1 MPTIFTI
8 GHSTH
13 EPGAFLEL
21 LRGQRIEL
29 LADVRR
35 YPGSRRMP
43 WFNAAEL
50 ARSLEEAGIAYEH
63 FESLGG
69 RRSPQPGSPNGGW
82 REGQFQGYADHMEG
96 DEFRAALAR
105 LQALAAERRVTIMCA
120 EAQWTSC
127 HRRLTSDA
135 LAARGHEVLHIDSRG
150 HTRAHELTDFA
161 VVDDDQVRYPPLQAE
176 LGV

>member
-13 EPGAFLEL
+13 EPGAFIEL
-21 LRGQRIEL
+21 LRGQQIEL

-35 YPGSRRMP
+35 HPGSRRMP

-50 ARSLEEAGIAYEH
+50 ARAVEEAAIAYEH

-69 RRSPQPGSPNGGW
+69 RRSPQDGSPNGGW
-82 REGQFQGYADHMEG
+82 RVGQFQGYADHMESE
-96 DEFRAALAR
+96 EFRAGLEALE
-105 LQALAAERRVTIMCA
+105 ALAAERRVAIMCA

-135 LAARGHEVLHIDSRG
+135 LLARGHEVLHVDSCG
-150 HTRAHELTDFA
+150 HTRAHELTGFA
-161 VVDDDQVRYPPLQAE
+161 VVDGERVHYPPLQAE

>member
-1 MPTIFTI
+1 MATIFTI

-43 WFNAAEL
+43 WFNAGEL
-50 ARSLEEAGIAYEH
+50 ARSLEAAGIRYEH
-63 FESLGG
+63 FEELGG
-69 RRSPQPGSPNGGW
+69 RRSPRPGSPNGGW
-82 REGQFQGYADHMEG
+82 RVGQFQGYADHMGSE
-96 DEFRAALAR
+96 EFREALAR
-105 LQALAAERRVTIMCA
+105 LEELAAGLRVAIMCA

-135 LAARGHEVLHIDSRG
+135 LVARGHEVLHIDSRG
-150 HTRAHELTDFA
+150 HAHAHQLTDFA
-161 VVDDDQVRYPPLQAE
+161 VLDGERLTYPPLQAQ

>member
-1 MPTIFTI
+1 MATIFTI

-13 EPGAFLEL
+13 EIGAFLEL
-21 LRGQRIEL
+21 LGGRRIEL

-43 WFNAAEL
+43 WFNEGEL
-50 ARSLEEAGIAYEH
+50 ARSVRSVGIEYEH
-63 FESLGG
+63 FEALGG

-82 REGQFQGYADHMEG
+82 RVGQFQGYADHMESV
-96 DEFRAALAR
+96 EFRSALAGLEER
-105 LQALAAERRVTIMCA
+105 AERKRVAIMCA

-135 LAARGHEVLHIDSRG
+135 LVARGHEVLHIDSRG
-150 HTRAHELTDFA
+150 HTRPHELTDFA
-161 VVDDDQVRYPPLQAE
+161 VVDRDRLHYPPLQAE